1 MSAYVGGFLVT
12 LKGLCKPEIRD
23 SKQLF
28 TLSSPNNFHK
38 VPLVAAFCKGKMRH
52 AAVGPFVE
60 IQKHSHTSLFLHS
73 NTTHFDHTAQESY
86 CTVVAQLHERSTLH
100 LAWRRHHQFC
110 GTHGHAEGTT
120 LPPIVNLPLLMRSH
134 ASSQKEVNLFASAKE
149 LGRNGL
155 SQVLV
160 RRAPLTGS
168 DPLGRA
174 TIPLVHFPTCQELQ
188 ERRMCTAR
196 ISKWSCLNFPEG
208 RTSSLTGRQ
217 GKSRAEPSTQTK
229 LSWILLPGEPP
240 ETLSARNKLTY
251 QTFKHFCI
259 SFDDCKWPWTSDGTW
274 LSRTGRIRK
283 AQQDLLSR
291 KFWPPLCQ
299 MFTFERS
306 ILAGAKKSSIFLFW
320 LLFFWTKSNHFQ
332 ANRLC
337 TLAEENPVRRPED
350 FEAKAG
356 KRDLKS
362 AKIENLQNYNHPR
375 GALQLTN
382 SHNRL
387 RWKQPEFLRLSCWL
401 LSPLVKQSP
410 NSLHAIVSWNWMK
423 L

>member
-73 NTTHFDHTAQESY
+73 NTTHFNDHTAQESY

-110 GTHGHAEGTT
+110 GTLGHAEGTI

-134 ASSQKEVNLFASAKE
+134 ASSQKEVNLFAPAQE

-188 ERRMCTAR
+188 ERRTCTAR

-208 RTSSLTGRQ
+208 KTSSLTGRQ
-217 GKSRAEPSTQTK
+217 GKSKAEPSIQTK

-240 ETLSARNKLTY
+240 ETLSARNILTY
-251 QTFKHFCI
+251 QTVKHFCI

-274 LSRTGRIRK
+274 ILSKTGRIRK
-283 AQQDLLSR
+283 AQQDLLSG
-291 KFWPPLCQ
+291 KFWSPANRRTLPNFYLELWKVNFGNRQIHARKGFRTSKWALVRPRLVFPTGLPLI
-299 MFTFERS
+299 FWLE
-306 ILAGAKKSSIFLFW
+306 IKKVRTHLNQ
-320 LLFFWTKSNHFQ
+320 LLFFRMTAIGHGQQSIH
-332 ANRLC
+332 L
-337 TLAEENPVRRPED
+337 E
-350 FEAKAG
+350 
-356 KRDLKS
+356 
-362 AKIENLQNYNHPR
+362 
-375 GALQLTN
+375 
-382 SHNRL
+382 
-387 RWKQPEFLRLSCWL
+387 
-401 LSPLVKQSP
+401 LVKLGRIFEKP
-410 NSLHAIVSWNWMK
+410 KEIC
-423 L
+423 